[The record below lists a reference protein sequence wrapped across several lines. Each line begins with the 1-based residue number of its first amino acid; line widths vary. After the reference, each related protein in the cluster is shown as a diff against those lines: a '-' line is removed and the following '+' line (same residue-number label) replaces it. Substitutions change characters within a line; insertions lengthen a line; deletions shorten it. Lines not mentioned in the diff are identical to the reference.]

1 MEEFDTS
8 QYWGM
13 DEKSFL
19 TVMHVSQFAG
29 FIVPFGGFAL
39 PLIMWLT
46 NKEKNS
52 IIDEH
57 GKIIMNWIISATIYA
72 IVGGIL
78 SLIIVGFVVLL
89 AVGIASVVYPIIGAV
104 KASKNEIWEYPLS
117 IKFIQ

>member
-1 MEEFDTS
+1 MEEFNTS

-13 DEKSFL
+13 DEKTFL
-19 TVMHVSQFAG
+19 IILHVSQLAG
-29 FIVPFGGFAL
+29 FVIPFGGFAL

-72 IVGGIL
+72 IIGGIL
-78 SLIIVGFVVLL
+78 SLIIVGFLVLL
-89 AVGIASVVYPIIGAV
+89 AVGVAGIVFPIIGAI
-104 KASKNEIWEYPLS
+104 KASKNEVWEYPLS
-117 IKFIQ
+117 IKFIK